1 MALTSV
7 LGGGKGLVRGDA
19 GPYRFTVD
27 MIGSGR
33 TVTKAYFMV
42 KPTYA
47 TADGSATISKT
58 ITTANS
64 AGVGQIEDD
73 GATDGSAILR
83 FDLTNANTTAPT
95 AETVY
100 YWDVVAIL
108 DNAEAW
114 TIDGGTAVWANEVVQ
129 AST

>member
-1 MALTSV
+1 MALNNP
-7 LGGGKGLVRGDA
+7 LGRGKGLVRGDIFPMRWTIDLLA
-19 GPYRFTVD
+19 
-27 MIGSGR
+27 SGR
-33 TVTKAYFMV
+33 TVTKAYLMV

-47 TADGSATISKT
+47 TVDGSATISKT

-73 GATDGSAILR
+73 GTTDGSAILR
-83 FDLTNANTTAPT
+83 FDFTNTNTTAPT

-108 DNAEAW
+108 DNGEAY
-114 TIDGGTAVWANEVVQ
+114 TVDGGTAVWSNEVVQ